1 MTLEYSTTDSIVTYE
16 SSSQY
21 LTDVNITGTGIEL
34 SRNRSSLGRRPQRL
48 KSPSDDDLFYFILD
62 SVVVPAVFSFITF
75 VGVTGNVLVIYVIV
89 TRERMR
95 TTTNLLLL
103 NLAVSDLAFVSFVPP
118 VTAYMFATSSWPFGD
133 VVCRLMH
140 FVVNVTA
147 YVTIYT
153 LVLVSVV
160 RYMTIVHSASTA
172 WWVVLVILF
181 PRVIRLQLFNVI
193 NNLHNSCKQS

>member
-1 MTLEYSTTDSIVTYE
+1 MTLEHSTTDCIITYE

-21 LTDVNITGTGIEL
+21 QNDVNITDIEL
-34 SRNRSSLGRRPQRL
+34 SRNRSPFGRRPQRL
-48 KSPSDDDLFYFILD
+48 HKISEDADLFYFILD
-62 SVVVPAVFSFITF
+62 SVVVPAVFSLITL
-75 VGVTGNVLVIYVIV
+75 VGVTGNLLVIYVIV

-118 VTAYMFATSSWPFGD
+118 VTAYMFATSTWPFGD
-133 VVCRLMH
+133 VICRLMH

-160 RYMTIVHSASTA
+160 RYMTIVHNASTA
-172 WWVVLVILF
+172 WWVV
-181 PRVIRLQLFNVI
+181 
-193 NNLHNSCKQS
+193 